1 MVGLDA
7 NTWHLEPTSL
17 SGISVEVLSALFR
30 LTFLKLICAPSD
42 RDDLRDPQTPS
53 YLLQTLLPTE
63 ML

>member
-7 NTWHLEPTSL
+7 KTWHLEPTSL

-30 LTFLKLICAPSD
+30 LTFLKRICAPD